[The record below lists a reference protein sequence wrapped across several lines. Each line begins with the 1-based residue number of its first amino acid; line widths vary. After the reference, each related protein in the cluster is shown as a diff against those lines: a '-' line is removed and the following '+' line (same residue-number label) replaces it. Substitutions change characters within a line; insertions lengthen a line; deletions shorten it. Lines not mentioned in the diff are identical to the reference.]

1 MSNVEQNPKANT
13 PDQDSDDEA
22 VSLFAQLASEDSKDS
37 TAADESNQL
46 DNEQHGDT
54 KPEVDANTEQN
65 SQGQA
70 DEDPWATAP
79 EPLRNQFVQ
88 LQQNYQKLESD
99 HRANAGR
106 VAALNRKTL
115 ELQELLAKNEK
126 ANGGAASEQ
135 SGVPTAE
142 DLEGKTFAEVEAEWP
157 DVAKFIRSQVSAVQ
171 QQVEQSLGPMKELLS
186 EREEQQ
192 QMQFIQTEI
201 SRLAQAHPDF
211 EQISGDPAFT
221 QWVSK
226 QPAAIQQMY
235 DSQLAEDNIALL
247 TFYKSVTGKT
257 AAVKPV
263 PPKTELSEHA
273 EIPRKGGGRAA
284 VDPNSLDPVTL
295 FNQIAKS

>member
-1 MSNVEQNPKANT
+1 MSNVDKNPNANT

-37 TAADESNQL
+37 NAADVSKPLDQESQ
-46 DNEQHGDT
+46 DDT
-54 KPEVDANTEQN
+54 KPDDEDSSDQN

-70 DEDPWATAP
+70 DEDPWAAAP
-79 EPLRNQFVQ
+79 EPLRIQFVQ
-88 LQQNYQKLESD
+88 LQQNYQKLELD
-99 HRANAGR
+99 HRANATR
-106 VAALNRKTL
+106 VAALNRKTM

-126 ANGGAASEQ
+126 TNGGAASEQ

-157 DVAKFIRSQVSAVQ
+157 DVAKFIRSQVTAVQ
-171 QQVEQSLGPMKELLS
+171 QQFEQTLGPVKELLS
-186 EREEQQ
+186 EREQLQ
-192 QMQFIQTEI
+192 HQQFIQTEI
-201 SRLAQAHPDF
+201 SRLATAHPDF
-211 EQISGDPAFT
+211 EQISSDPAFS
-221 QWVSK
+221 QWVST

-235 DSQLAEDNIALL
+235 GSQLADDNIALL
-247 TFYKSVTGKT
+247 TFYKSVTGRT
-257 AAVKPV
+257 AAKPA
-263 PPKTELSEHA
+263 PQQTKLADHA